1 MKEYIFF
8 TVVTVALVARDS
20 GMVSLIFLFVFCLD
34 YGATSKDENYNEPG
48 AYNCLNG
55 GKYLGMS
62 MSVLFLS
69 PACDQNTQVPVRM
82 VSDRTPLKQ
91 DVERKWKS
99 QALLDKLLG
108 NQQQARYFS
117 QMGKRPLS
125 TTKYKHFRVMK
136 KATELC

>member
-1 MKEYIFF
+1 
-8 TVVTVALVARDS
+8 
-20 GMVSLIFLFVFCLD
+20 
-34 YGATSKDENYNEPG
+34 
-48 AYNCLNG
+48 
-55 GKYLGMS
+55 MS

-82 VSDRTPLKQ
+82 VSDRTPIKQ